1 MVNSPA
7 VVCGASMSG
16 LLTARVLADVY
27 SSVIV
32 VERDKLPDGPAQRT
46 GVPQGRHLHQLLSSG
61 LRAVEGLFPGMLSEL
76 AAGGAPVFDGRD
88 PSLAYVKISGHPL
101 SQHGVLRDP
110 DAIVVGMTSRPYLES
125 AVRERIR
132 ALPNVEFLDSHD
144 VIEPVLQNRRVTGV
158 NVSDRST
165 GESRVLPAALVVD
178 AAGRSARTP
187 AFLAEHGYAR
197 PAEQSYPV
205 RLTYVSQL
213 FRVPAA
219 ALHEK
224 VALVSPTL
232 ECPSGAGL
240 LAYENDTAILTLI
253 GVAGRRPPADLP
265 SILIAAA
272 ECLPA
277 HISAVLNTAEPLGDP
292 TQQHYPASVWRRY
305 DKLAAFP
312 EGLLV
317 TGDAVCSLNPL
328 YGQGMTSA
336 ALQARALRK
345 VLANSDGPELSR
357 AYFRSAAKAIAPIW
371 QANRLNDFAVTPTTG
386 LATWP
391 QRAFNGYT
399 TAYMAAASTD
409 ITLTET
415 FLRVMQ
421 GVAPGTT
428 LMHPTRMIQVARSA
442 RQRARAI

>member
-1 MVNSPA
+1 VIDSPA

-16 LLTARVLADVY
+16 LLTARVLADVC
-27 SSVIV
+27 SSVTVI
-32 VERDKLPDGPAQRT
+32 ERDKLPEGPVQRT

-61 LRAVEGLFPGMLSEL
+61 LKAVEELFPGMLSEL

-88 PSLAYVKISGHPL
+88 PSLAYLKINGHTL
-101 SQHGVLRDP
+101 SQHGMLRDP
-110 DAIVVGMTSRPYLES
+110 DAVVVGLASRPYLES

-132 ALPNVEFLDSHD
+132 ALPNVEFLDGHD
-144 VIEPVLQNRRVTGV
+144 VIEPMMQKRRVTGV
-158 NVSDRST
+158 NVRDRNT
-165 GESRVLPAALVVD
+165 GRFSALPAALVVD
-178 AAGRSARTP
+178 ATGRSARAP
-187 AFLAEHGYAR
+187 AFLTEHGYSR

-205 RLTYVSQL
+205 GLTYVSQL

-219 ALHEK
+219 AMREK
-224 VALVSPTL
+224 VALISPTL
-232 ECPSGAGL
+232 ACPSGAGL
-240 LAYENDTAILTLI
+240 LAYEDDTAMLTLI
-253 GVAGRRPPADLP
+253 GVAGRRPPTDLP
-265 SILIAAA
+265 SILNTAS

-277 HISAVLNTAEPLGDP
+277 HISAVLDSAEPLGGP
-292 TQQHYPASVWRRY
+292 TQQHYPVSVWRRY

-317 TGDAVCSLNPL
+317 AGDAVCSLNPL

-336 ALQARALRK
+336 ALQARALRR
-345 VLANSDGPELSR
+345 VLARAHTHDLSQ

-386 LATWP
+386 LPTWP
-391 QRAFNGYT
+391 QRALNGYT

-409 ITLTET
+409 ITLTEA
-415 FLRVMQ
+415 FLRVLQ

-428 LMHPTRMIQVARSA
+428 LMHPARIIKVAKSA
-442 RQRARAI
+442 RQRARAT